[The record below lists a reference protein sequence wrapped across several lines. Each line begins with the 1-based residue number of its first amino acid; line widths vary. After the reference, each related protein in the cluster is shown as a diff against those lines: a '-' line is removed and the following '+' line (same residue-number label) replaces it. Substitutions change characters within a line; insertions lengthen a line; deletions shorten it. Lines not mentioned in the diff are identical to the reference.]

1 MEMSL
6 LLSLV
11 AIAGLLVLSGFF
23 SGSETSITA
32 ASRPRM
38 HTLEQQGDKRAK
50 TVNDLWE
57 HRERLIGGILLGNN
71 LVNILASALA
81 TSVLIGY
88 FGDAGVVYAT
98 VVMTLLVLIF
108 SEVLPKT
115 YAIHHADSV
124 ALVVAGPL
132 RIIVS
137 LLSPVV
143 AAVQWTVRLTLR
155 IFGVRFDMQFADE
168 MREEELRGA
177 IELHHGPSEEVRAE
191 RQMLRSI
198 LDLGDLEVS
207 EVMTHRRNVVAIDAT
222 LPTEQVINKALA
234 APYTR
239 IPLYDSDP
247 DNIVGVLHAKELF
260 RAVRA
265 NPDAMDEIKIPE
277 IANRPWFIPDTT
289 DLLSQLEAFRNRH
302 EHFAIVVDEYG
313 EVLGIVTLED
323 ILEEI
328 VGEIADEHDVKV
340 EGLRMLKDGNVEVE
354 GTVTI
359 RDLNRMFEWRLPDE
373 EATTVAGLV
382 LHEARRIPEVGQTFL
397 FHDLRFEIKARK
409 RNQITRMVITPPEPL
424 EDDSSSKEAAAAR
437 AKERAQG
444 RGGTE
449 SGAQQSGG
457 GAQGS

>member
-1 MEMSL
+1 MEIGIVLSL
-6 LLSLV
+6 LSIL
-11 AIAGLLVLSGFF
+11 ALLVISAFF

-38 HTLEQQGDKRAK
+38 HNLEQQGDKRAK

-57 HRERLIGGILLGNN
+57 HKEKLIGGILLGNN

-81 TSVLIGY
+81 TSVLISY
-88 FGDAGVVYAT
+88 FGDAGVAYAT

-115 YAIHHADSV
+115 YAIHNADKM
-124 ALVVAGPL
+124 ALTVAGPL
-132 RIIVS
+132 RIMVS

-143 AAVQWTVRLTLR
+143 SAVLWTVRLTLR
-155 IFGVRFDMQFADE
+155 VIGVKFDMQFADE

-207 EVMTHRRNVVAIDAT
+207 EVMTHRRNVVALDAA
-222 LPTEQVINKALA
+222 LPTETLINKALS

-239 IPLYDSDP
+239 IPLFHNDP
-247 DNIVGVLHAKELF
+247 DNIIGVLHAKELF

-265 NPDAMDEIKIPE
+265 NPEEVDSISIAE
-277 IANRPWFIPDTT
+277 IAVRPWFIPDST
-289 DLLSQLEAFRNRH
+289 DLLSQLEAFRSRH
-302 EHFAIVVDEYG
+302 EHLAIVVDEYG

-340 EGLRMLKDGNVEVE
+340 EGVRRLKDGGIEVE
-354 GTVTI
+354 GAVTI

-373 EATTVAGLV
+373 EATTVAGLI

-409 RNQITRMVITPPEPL
+409 RNQITRMVIWPNEPL
-424 EDDSSSKEAAAAR
+424 AEDDSKEAAAAR
-437 AKERAQG
+437 AKARTAAAKTASAEDA
-444 RGGTE
+444 
-449 SGAQQSGG
+449 GAEKPPTP
-457 GAQGS
+457 

>member
-1 MEMSL
+1 METGLIFSL
-6 LLSLV
+6 LS
-11 AIAGLLVLSGFF
+11 IAGLLVLSAFF

-38 HTLEQQGDKRAK
+38 HTLEQQGDERAK
-50 TVNDLWE
+50 TVNDLWA
-57 HRERLIGGILLGNN
+57 HKDKLIGGILLGNN

-81 TSVLIGY
+81 TSLLITY
-88 FGDAGVVYAT
+88 FGEAGVAYAT

-115 YAIHHADSV
+115 YAIHHADRM
-124 ALVVAGPL
+124 ALAVAGPL
-132 RIIVS
+132 RILVS
-137 LLSPVV
+137 VLSPIVV
-143 AAVQWTVRLTLR
+143 FVQLVVRLTLR
-155 IFGVRFDMQFADE
+155 IFGVRLDMHLAQE
-168 MREEELRGA
+168 VREEELRGA

-198 LDLGDLEVS
+198 LDLADLEVS
-207 EVMTHRRNVVAIDAT
+207 EVMTHRRNVVAIDASQET
-222 LPTEQVINKALA
+222 TRIIDQALS

-260 RAVRA
+260 RAVRS
-265 NPDAMDEIKIPE
+265 NPGATEEIRVQE
-277 IANRPWFIPDTT
+277 ICNRPWFIPDTT

-328 VGEIADEHDVKV
+328 VGEIADEHDVHV
-340 EGLRMLKDGNVEVE
+340 DGVRRLKDGSIEVE
-354 GTVTI
+354 GSVTI

-373 EATTVAGLV
+373 EATTVAGLI
-382 LHEARRIPEVGQTFL
+382 LHEARRIPDVGQSFL

-409 RNQITRMVITPPEPL
+409 RNQITRMVVTPPNLSP
-424 EDDSSSKEAAAAR
+424 EDDGSKQAAAAK
-437 AKERAQG
+437 AKAKA
-444 RGGTE
+444 RGKGE
-449 SGAQQSGG
+449 EAPPSAS
-457 GAQGS
+457 